1 MTGALEQANL
11 YELVTIGDET
21 QVYYSTTSPLG
32 PPEFT
37 YVFQGSRTLFSGNQI
52 ETRATAL
59 GEEVTVTLESVA
71 DDHTTTLTVLI
82 PATSVALGDKVP
94 LRTLGVL
101 TTTTTAIA
109 GSPSGVSQTY
119 LALDLHGMAKQVVF

>member
-21 QVYYSTTSPLG
+21 QVYYSTTPLG

-82 PATSVALGDKVP
+82 PATTVALGDKVP